1 MKTYQEYYN
10 EWQNSTESRDL
21 SFEEWLML
29 LLDRKEK
36 EMIDKNDMEGFNQ
49 GGIAINN
56 WKDVKVLLDIA
67 DRVIEVLDKK
77 ELLQIGAIGYYSRV
91 LVEYGEYKE
100 LKSFVRCENECNK
113 VNE

>member
-36 EMIDKNDMEGFNQ
+36 EMVTIDNWND
-49 GGIAINN
+49 
-56 WKDVKVLLDIA
+56 VRVLLDIA
-67 DRVIEVLDKK
+67 DRLLEELDKK
-77 ELLQIGAIGYYSRV
+77 ELLQIGATGYYSRV
-91 LVEYGEYKE
+91 FVEYGKYKE
-100 LKSFVRCENECNK
+100 LGNIKDTELELEEESQRENE
-113 VNE
+113 VY